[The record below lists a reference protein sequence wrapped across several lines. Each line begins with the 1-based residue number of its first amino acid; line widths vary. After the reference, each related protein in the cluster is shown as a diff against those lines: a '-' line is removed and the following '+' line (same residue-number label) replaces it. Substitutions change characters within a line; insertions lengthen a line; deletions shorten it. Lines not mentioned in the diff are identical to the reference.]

1 MSRYLVLCAITSL
14 LVRATALVGQEP
26 YVSTQAP
33 PDKPVSVAND
43 EQKRRLDAAVAPY
56 IAQARA
62 TYPQAKQRYLAGLP
76 AQQSFFVTVELRD
89 DAGNSE
95 VAFLA
100 VDSLARDSIFGRIWN
115 QIHWVRGYRLRDRH
129 AVAEA
134 ELLDWLITKPDGSEE
149 GNVVGKF
156 VDTYRP

>member
-1 MSRYLVLCAITSL
+1 MSRQLILCAITSFVMWATP
-14 LVRATALVGQEP
+14 LVSQEP
-26 YVSTQAP
+26 HVSTQAP
-33 PDKPVSVAND
+33 PDKPVSVTSD

-56 IAQARA
+56 VAQARA

-76 AQQSFFVTVELRD
+76 PRHSFFVTVELRD
-89 DAGNSE
+89 AAGHSE
-95 VAFLA
+95 MAFLA

-115 QIHWVRGYRLRDRH
+115 QINVVRGFRLRDRH
-129 AVAEA
+129 AVSEA

-156 VDTYRP
+156 LDTYRP

>member
-1 MSRYLVLCAITSL
+1 VSRQLGLCAITSL
-14 LVRATALVGQEP
+14 LVRATPLVGQEP
-26 YVSTQAP
+26 HVSTQAP
-33 PDKPVSVAND
+33 SDQPVSVTSD
-43 EQKRRLDAAVAPY
+43 EQRRRLEAAVAPY

-76 AQQSFFVTVELRD
+76 PQQSFFVTVELRD
-89 DAGNSE
+89 AAGHSE
-95 VAFLA
+95 MAFLA

-115 QIHWVRGYRLRDRH
+115 QIQAVRGYRLRDRH